1 MEEDEKTEEPE
12 KGPEEKTPAETQPT
26 RRIFVVGMGQTGRE
40 LISRIEREVELF
52 GLDVD
57 RKKLDK
63 AGPLESKGNVK
74 LFLKDGASRLTW
86 KELGLRE
93 DDTVVT
99 VTPRDETNLEVAR
112 VTRECARV
120 RQVIGLLNN
129 LDYAESY
136 SKAGMETVTRARVV
150 ASFIENRLFR
160 DRRTATNIG
169 LGKGEIMEVP
179 VLPGSSVIG
188 RRLKTFRARPWLV
201 GAIYR
206 DDNLIVP
213 HGSTMIKEGDR
224 VLLIGEPYILN
235 GIADFFKMGEP
246 DFPLQY
252 GPKIGVL
259 PVEAKGERYEALVSE
274 SNFLAGNSRAVSV
287 VMLSLPGVEE
297 PDMEMAEKVCGGT
310 GLACVPA
317 YFPEEDDKHW
327 PRRLQA
333 QDFGCLVTSPGKFGL
348 FKRLGI
354 INSLLLRIL
363 EEADYP
369 VLLSRGTFP
378 YEKILAPV
386 STRFYPVR
394 ITQLAVDLARLFN
407 ARLEAVTVTEPV
419 FSAGRE
425 AVEEQKRMVDRLV
438 EYSDLYNLKV
448 KIHYREGN
456 PIKETVKLAEGYNLL
471 VLGYRK
477 GSRGFLPRLDIAM
490 EIMARVR
497 CSVMI
502 LPYAEE
508 AW

>member
-1 MEEDEKTEEPE
+1 MEEEKELE
-12 KGPEEKTPAETQPT
+12 KKPEEKAQSEAQPV
-26 RRIFVVGMGQTGRE
+26 RRIFVVGMGQTGRD

-57 RKKLDK
+57 QKKLDK
-63 AGPLESKGNVK
+63 AKPLETKGNVK

-112 VTRECARV
+112 VTREYARV

-129 LDYAESY
+129 LDYAENY
-136 SKAGMETVTRARVV
+136 SQAGMETVTRARVV

-169 LGKGEIMEVP
+169 LSQGEIMEVP
-179 VLPGSSVIG
+179 VLPGSSVTG
-188 RRLKTFRARPWLV
+188 RSLRTFRARPWLV

-206 DDNLIVP
+206 NDELIVP
-213 HGSTMIKEGDR
+213 HGNTVIKEGDR
-224 VLLIGEPYILN
+224 VLLIGEPHILN

-259 PVEAKGERYEALVSE
+259 TAYAGKDKYEALVSE
-274 SNFLAGNSRAVSV
+274 SNFLARSSRATSV
-287 VMLSLPGVEE
+287 VMLSLPGIEE
-297 PDMEMAEKVCGGT
+297 PDVDMADKICGGT
-310 GLACVPA
+310 GVTCEPA
-317 YFPEEDDKHW
+317 FFSEEEEKHW
-327 PRRLQA
+327 PKGLQA
-333 QDFGCLVTSPGKFGL
+333 QDFGCLVMSPGRFGL
-348 FKRLGI
+348 LKRLGI
-354 INSLLLRIL
+354 FSSLLLRIL
-363 EEADYP
+363 EQADYP

-386 STRFYPVR
+386 STRFHPVR
-394 ITQLAVDLARLFN
+394 VTQLAVDMARLFN
-407 ARLEAVTVTEPV
+407 ARLEAVTVTEPA
-419 FSAGRE
+419 FSAGKE

-438 EYSDLYNLKV
+438 EYSELYNLKV
-448 KIHYREGN
+448 KMNHREGN
-456 PIKETVKLAEGYNLL
+456 PIKETVKLAGGYNLV

-477 GSRGFLPRLDIAM
+477 GYRGFFPRLDIAL
-490 EIMARVR
+490 EIMARVS